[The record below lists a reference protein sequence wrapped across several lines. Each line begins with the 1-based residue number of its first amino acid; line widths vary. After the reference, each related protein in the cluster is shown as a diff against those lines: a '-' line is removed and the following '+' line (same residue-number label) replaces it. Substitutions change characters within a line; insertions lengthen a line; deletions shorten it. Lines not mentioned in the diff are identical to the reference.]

1 MIISKSKKK
10 RGCVVKKGKVW
21 EAQVGLFGRHH
32 YVGRFR
38 TKKLAQEG
46 IDKYLMHHEA

>member
-1 MIISKSKKK
+1 MIFSKSKKK
-10 RGCVVKKGKVW
+10 RGCVSKRGKVW
-21 EAQVGLFGRHH
+21 EAQVGLFGKSN

-46 IDKYLMHHEA
+46 INKFLMHHEA